1 MGSEDGAGA
10 RTALSQH
17 SHHRWVGA
25 CVLGGERFKRCDP
38 FHHHPVR
45 MAAARAAPQVGEGG
59 LAAAARLAARQ
70 LFRRCATTTLRLEPQ
85 TRVPPYPALLTHTD
99 MCLSPLALS
108 QVARHSPPTPPLW
121 RSAAG
126 SLTVAAAA
134 RPAIAPT
141 TQAVRR
147 ALAAPM
153 CDGASGV
160 CTCVCRC
167 ARREGRKAAAGS
179 FQLPLLAAARWQVA
193 VHVRRVCREVAAAH
207 RA

>member
-10 RTALSQH
+10 RTALSKP

-25 CVLGGERFKRCDP
+25 CVGGERFKRCDP

-59 LAAAARLAARQ
+59 LAAAARLEACQ
-70 LFRRCATTTLRLEPQ
+70 LFRRCATTTSSLKLASPSR
-85 TRVPPYPALLTHTD
+85 PPYTYGNTD

-134 RPAIAPT
+134 PT

-147 ALAAPM
+147 ASAAPM

-160 CTCVCRC
+160 CTCV
-167 ARREGRKAAAGS
+167 KAAAR
-179 FQLPLLAAARWQVA
+179 LVPAAAAGGSTLAGGWTCA
-193 VHVRRVCREVAAAH
+193 
-207 RA
+207 

>member
-1 MGSEDGAGA
+1 MGSKDGAGA

-59 LAAAARLAARQ
+59 GSTAGGVSALQTVRHDH
-70 LFRRCATTTLRLEPQ
+70 LEPQ

-99 MCLSPLALS
+99 MCLSPLPLS

-147 ALAAPM
+147 ASAAPM

>member
-10 RTALSQH
+10 RTALSKP

-25 CVLGGERFKRCDP
+25 CVGGERFKRCDP

-59 LAAAARLAARQ
+59 LAAAARLEACQ
-70 LFRRCATTTLRLEPQ
+70 LFRRCATTTSSLKLASPSR
-85 TRVPPYPALLTHTD
+85 PPYTYGNTD

-147 ALAAPM
+147 ASAAPM

-193 VHVRRVCREVAAAH
+193 GHVRRVCREAAAAH